1 MLRAAIDEP
10 VMHAE
15 ADTGLEATATADTA
29 DHAEADTD
37 ADPEG
42 RVNARP
48 CLLTHPA
55 RVLL

>member
-1 MLRAAIDEP
+1 MRADCNHLMLRAAIDEP

-37 ADPEG
+37 ADLEG
-42 RVNARP
+42 RDG
-48 CLLTHPA
+48 
-55 RVLL
+55 